1 MKQTVLNVRLSTED
15 KEELE
20 KFSKQV
26 DMPMS
31 QIARIAIKNYIKA
44 NQQEENNN

>member
-31 QIARIAIKNYIKA
+31 QIARIAIKNYIRA
-44 NQQEENNN
+44 NQQKENNN